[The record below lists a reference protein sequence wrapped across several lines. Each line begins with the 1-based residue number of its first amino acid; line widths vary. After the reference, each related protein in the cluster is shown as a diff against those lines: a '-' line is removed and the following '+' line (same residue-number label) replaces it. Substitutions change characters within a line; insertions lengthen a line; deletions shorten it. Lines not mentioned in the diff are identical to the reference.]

1 MIVQPL
7 RVDSILSASRSIPGV
22 YPLLAFLTARRIVVR
37 GPSMYPT
44 LRPGD
49 RILFDRLAYKVD
61 DPQPGD
67 VVLARHP
74 SRSGVLFIKRIA
86 SSDSSSLGIRFQ
98 PDTGEGAGYHLLG
111 DNPDAS
117 TDSRTLGPFRREDV
131 LAKAWLIYWPRDRFR
146 RL

>member
-1 MIVQPL
+1 
-7 RVDSILSASRSIPGV
+7 
-22 YPLLAFLTARRIVVR
+22 
-37 GPSMYPT
+37 MYPT

-49 RILFDRLAYKVD
+49 RILFDRLAYKLS

-67 VVLARHP
+67 IVLARHL
-74 SRSGVLFIKRIA
+74 SRPRLLFIKRIA
-86 SSDSSSLGIRFQ
+86 SSDSSSLGVRFQ
-98 PDTGEGAGYHLLG
+98 PDTGKGGGYHLLG
-111 DNPDAS
+111 DNPEAS